1 MSELG
6 KTLVVTGGGL
16 GDTLFHLPF
25 IRSLQQR
32 SEGNSVV
39 LACKK
44 GREISELFSEMDMV
58 SKVLPIARDQ
68 DVSGKADLGRLRRL
82 TKEAGIESAFIFH
95 KSTGIAFAI
104 MLAGVKKRFGYFFK
118 GSWNRFFLNK
128 GTLAP
133 KIVPLPAFMHHA
145 AMVMDDVG
153 IPYDYSDVRFRQPD
167 HVIQTAFSNLGL
179 SEKTRMV
186 ALGVNAS
193 AAYKQWGAD
202 GYSAIAERL
211 LKEFSGQILLFGA
224 DDVKHVSEEILKRT
238 KQPERFI
245 DLTTKKVALHH
256 SHALLQRCD
265 FYVGNDSFGLNLAAM
280 SSLPAVG
287 IFIKSYYFAYSDWI
301 KPVISSS
308 DNIADITADMVWDEV
323 GKLIAK

>member
-25 IRSLQQR
+25 IRSIQQR
-32 SEGNSVV
+32 STGKSVV

-44 GREISELFSEMDMV
+44 GREIRELFSEVDMV
-58 SKVLPIARDQ
+58 SSVLPIAQDQ

-82 TKEAGIESAFIFH
+82 TKEAGIESAFVFH
-95 KSTGIAFAI
+95 KSTGIAFA
-104 MLAGVKKRFGYFFK
+104 MMMAGVKNRFGYFFK

-128 GTLAP
+128 GTLTP
-133 KIVPLPAFMHHA
+133 KSVPLPAFMNHA
-145 AMVMDDVG
+145 ALVMDDAG
-153 IPYDYSDVRFRQPD
+153 IGYDYSDVRFRQPN
-167 HVIQTAFSNLGL
+167 HVVQAAFSNLGL
-179 SEKTRMV
+179 NENTQMV

-193 AAYKQWGAD
+193 AEFKQWGAE

-211 LKEFSGQILLFGA
+211 LKQFPGQILLFGA
-224 DDVKHVSEEILKRT
+224 GDVKHVSEGILART
-238 KQPERFI
+238 DNPERFI
-245 DLTTKKVALHH
+245 DLTTQKVPLHH
-256 SHALLQRCD
+256 SHALLQSCD

-287 IFIKSYYFAYSDWI
+287 IFIKSYHFSYSDWI

-308 DNIADITADMVWDEV
+308 DAITDISVDMVWEQV
-323 GKLIAK
+323 SKLIAK

>member
-25 IRSLQQR
+25 IRSIQQR
-32 SEGNSVV
+32 STGKSVV

-44 GREISELFSEMDMV
+44 GREISELFSEIDMV
-58 SKVLPIARDQ
+58 SAVLPIARDQ

-82 TKEAGIESAFIFH
+82 TNQAGIETAFVFH
-95 KSTGIAFAI
+95 KSTGIAFA
-104 MLAGVKKRFGYFFK
+104 MMMAGVKNRFGYFFK
-118 GSWNRFFLNK
+118 GSWNRLFLNK
-128 GTLAP
+128 GTLTP
-133 KIVPLPAFMHHA
+133 KSVPLPAFMNHA
-145 AMVMDDVG
+145 ALVMDDAG
-153 IPYDYSDVRFRQPD
+153 IPYDYSDVKFLQPD
-167 HVIQTAFSNLGL
+167 HVVQAAFSNLGL
-179 SEKTRMV
+179 NDKTQMV

-193 AAYKQWGAD
+193 AEFKQWGAE

-211 LKEFSGQILLFGA
+211 LKQFSGQILLFGA
-224 DDVKHVSEEILKRT
+224 GDVKHVSEGILART
-238 KQPERFI
+238 DNPERFI
-245 DLTTKKVALHH
+245 DLTTQKVPLHH
-256 SHALLQRCD
+256 SHALLQSCD

-287 IFIKSYYFAYSDWI
+287 IFIKSYHFSYSNWI

-308 DNIADITADMVWDEV
+308 DTITDITVDMVWEQV
-323 GKLIAK
+323 SKLISK